1 MHEPPL
7 ILVVDDTPT
16 DALLLSKVLARAS
29 FQVLIAHDGITA
41 VDMAVERTPDLIL
54 LDMTMPG
61 RDGLETCRVL
71 KSQPITAS
79 IPVIFV
85 TAHSDSDHVVHA
97 FAAGGSDYVIKPIRV
112 DEILAR
118 VSVQLRLR
126 EAEQNLV
133 ERNVQLESLSQQLAE
148 TNVELARQSRVD
160 ALTNLLN
167 RRAWDEA
174 ARLEH
179 ERAQR
184 HNHVFSV
191 LMLDVDFFKAFNDSQ
206 GHQAGDDCLRGIAAG
221 IASACRTTD
230 LVGRYGGEEFIVLA
244 PETLSAAAAL
254 LAERIRQTI
263 WSSAI
268 AHPASPAGRVTVS
281 IGVAASDAGPLH
293 EVLRRADG
301 ALYMAKKC
309 GRNLVY
315 SSDGVILPTLPKV
328 RQKGAEASS
337 DGGQISSSVPSVLIV
352 EDNPSNRMVYRACLA
367 KEAYRIT
374 EAENGQAALA
384 AVAQDPPAVIIMD
397 IMMPMMDGLECTKLL
412 KADPQTRDIPI
423 IFVSARNDAKDVL
436 AGLDAGADEYLTKP
450 IRTAELVVRVR
461 SMVRWSRE
469 RQDLL
474 RSYRLRAEQIRILS
488 LLVNLCRA
496 VGQAVTF
503 DEVLGHALE
512 AVAQVTACRRVS
524 VMLPDAD
531 RKFLSVAKCKG
542 LDHEVA
548 AKVRVPI
555 GTAIAGKV
563 FESRHPIIVNTEE
576 ETARHGRSY
585 ESDFFVSVPML
596 SAPLGTSGE
605 IIGVLNVTERV
616 GGCPF
621 EAREL
626 EYVDLVANIV
636 GSAIQALRNREA
648 RDEARDLIVVSL
660 AKLAEHRDDDTARH
674 VDRVTQYSRIL
685 AETLQ
690 KQERFRDQVDGCFIH
705 DLAQAVPLHDIGK
718 VAIPDSILRKPGKL
732 SVQEMAIMRTHADIG
747 AETLRPI
754 IEKVPDAKFLK
765 MAEEVIRSH
774 HEWYDGTGYPAGL
787 CGEEIPLAA
796 RIVALADVYDALIT
810 DRVYKKAITHEEAEK
825 IIVRSRGTQFDPSV
839 VEAFLE
845 SKHELRRLAA
855 ELADCGKRPTPPPSQ
870 SVSPSATPERI
881 ALSCGLQAALPG
893 CAG

>member
-1 MHEPPL
+1 MHKPPL

-16 DALLLSKVLARAS
+16 DALLLNKALSKAG
-29 FQVLIAHDGITA
+29 FQMLVAHDGIKA
-41 VDMAVERTPDLIL
+41 VEMAVESTPDLIL

-71 KSQPITAS
+71 KAQPSTAA

-85 TAHSDSDHVVHA
+85 TAHSDSEHVVHA
-97 FAAGGSDYVIKPIRV
+97 FAAGGFDYVTKPIRI
-112 DEILAR
+112 DEVLAR
-118 VSVQLRLR
+118 ISVQLQLR
-126 EAEQNLV
+126 EAEQNLA

-148 TNVELARQSRVD
+148 TNEELARQTRVD
-160 ALTNLLN
+160 SLTALLN

-174 ARLEH
+174 ARLEY
-179 ERAQR
+179 ERSMR

-206 GHQAGDDCLRGIAAG
+206 GHQAGDDCLRRIAQG

-244 PETLSAAAAL
+244 PETLSPAAAL

-263 WSSAI
+263 WGIAI

-281 IGVAASDAGPLH
+281 IGVAVSDQGPLH
-293 EVLRRADG
+293 EVLRRADA
-301 ALYMAKKC
+301 ALYTAKKC

-315 SSDGVILPTLPKV
+315 NSDGVILPTLP
-328 RQKGAEASS
+328 GAPQNGPEASS
-337 DGGQISSSVPSVLIV
+337 GGEGISRSVPSVLIV

-367 KEAYRIT
+367 KEEYRVT
-374 EAENGQAALA
+374 EAENGEAALI
-384 AVAQDPPAVIIMD
+384 AVAQDPPTVIIMD
-397 IMMPMMDGLECTKLL
+397 IMMPVMDGLECTKRL
-412 KADPQTRDIPI
+412 KADPQTRDIPVI
-423 IFVSARNDAKDVL
+423 IVSARNDAKDVL

-450 IRTAELVVRVR
+450 IRTTELVVRVR
-461 SMVRWSRE
+461 SMVRWGRE

-474 RSYRLRAEQIRILS
+474 RSYRIRAEQIRILS
-488 LLVNLCRA
+488 LLVDLCRT

-503 DEVLGHALE
+503 DEVLGHTLE
-512 AVAQVTACRRVS
+512 AVAQVTASRRVS
-524 VMLPDAD
+524 IMLPDSD
-531 RKFLSVAKCKG
+531 RKFLTVAKCKG
-542 LDHEVA
+542 LEPEVA

-563 FESRHPIIVNTEE
+563 FESRQPIIVNTEE
-576 ETARHGRSY
+576 ETARYGHSY
-585 ESDFFVSVPML
+585 ESDFFVSVPLL

-605 IIGVLNVTERV
+605 IIGVLNVTERI

-621 EAREL
+621 ETREL

-636 GSAIQALRNREA
+636 GSAIQAMRNREA
-648 RDEARDLIVVSL
+648 RDSARDMIVVSL
-660 AKLAEHRDDDTARH
+660 AKLAEHRDIDTARH

-690 KQERFRDQVDGCFIH
+690 KQERFRNQIDDQFIH
-705 DLAQAVPLHDIGK
+705 DLTQAVPLHDIGK

-787 CGEEIPLAA
+787 SGEAIPLAA
-796 RIVALADVYDALIT
+796 RIVALADVYDALTT
-810 DRVYKKAITHEEAEK
+810 DRVYKKAISYDDAEK

-839 VEAFLE
+839 VAAFLE
-845 SKHELRRLAA
+845 SKHELQRLAV
-855 ELADCGKRPTPPPSQ
+855 ELSDCGKRPTPLPPPS
-870 SVSPSATPERI
+870 VSLQ
-881 ALSCGLQAALPG
+881 LSGAIT
-893 CAG
+893 